1 MQIRKGI
8 TWLSCHVVSLYFL
21 AALNTHWFFP
31 DIACSVLTSCCCEAG
46 DCLQKKKKKKVSIQD
61 PVCSLHSFYCAAHCQ
76 ASQSKTEN
84 KTEKSLWITVEQH
97 QTTKHTHVI
106 LGRAQEFHSFSFNPQ
121 GEFVHFPG
129 IATMVKTVHSF
140 ALNWGGFY
148 CEPVVVSVLWDNS
161 SCKGKVRS
169 ILRYSSAFTFF
180 WVYTLSLKQKWMNG
194 VLRVMQVDSA

>member
-97 QTTKHTHVI
+97 QTTKH
-106 LGRAQEFHSFSFNPQ
+106 
-121 GEFVHFPG
+121 

>member
-1 MQIRKGI
+1 MA
-8 TWLSCHVVSLYFL
+8 VM
-21 AALNTHWFFP
+21 P
-31 DIACSVLTSCCCEAG
+31 CSVTLFSSSTKYSLILSRY
-46 DCLQKKKKKKVSIQD
+46 CLLCSHELLLWGRRLPAKKKKKKVSIQG
-61 PVCSLHSFYCAAHCQ
+61 PVCFLHSFYCAAHCQ

-84 KTEKSLWITVEQH
+84 KTEKSLWITMEQH

-148 CEPVVVSVLWDNS
+148 CEPVAVSVLWDNS